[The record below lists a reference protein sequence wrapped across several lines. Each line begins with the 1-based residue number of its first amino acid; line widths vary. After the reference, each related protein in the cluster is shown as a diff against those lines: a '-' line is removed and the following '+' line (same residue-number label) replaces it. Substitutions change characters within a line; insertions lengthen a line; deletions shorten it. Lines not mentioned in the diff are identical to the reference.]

1 MLPARSSATASNG
14 PRARP
19 DRGPPPCW
27 SRSLPRS
34 TLHWMRPML
43 KTASVLDLVGVTKR
57 FRAPNGV
64 SLLTAIE
71 RVSLDV
77 RAGEFVAVVG
87 PSGCGKST
95 ILNLVAGLDRPSEGR
110 ILLNQVPVTA
120 PNPTVGFMLQKDLL
134 LPWRKIVHNVEF
146 GLEARA
152 ISRAQRRERA
162 LRELQRCRLHEF
174 AESYPYQLSGGM
186 RQRAALARTLAI
198 EPAIVL
204 LDEPFSALDAQ
215 TKLILQKSFA
225 QTIAASAITTL
236 LITHD
241 LMESVIMSDR
251 ILVMSE
257 RPGRIVEEI
266 PVDLPDRDNPMAR
279 ISAPRAREYVD
290 HLLAS
295 LHLQEKAA

>member
-1 MLPARSSATASNG
+1 MLN
-14 PRARP
+14 
-19 DRGPPPCW
+19 
-27 SRSLPRS
+27 
-34 TLHWMRPML
+34 
-43 KTASVLDLVGVTKR
+43 TASVLDLIGVSKR
-57 FRAPNGV
+57 FPAPGGRAW
-64 SLLTAIE
+64 LTAIE

-77 RAGEFVAVVG
+77 RSGEFVAIVG

-110 ILLNQVPVTA
+110 ILLNQVPVEG
-120 PNPTVGFMLQKDLL
+120 PNPSVGFMLQKDLL
-134 LPWRKIVHNVEF
+134 LPWRTIVHNVEF

-152 ISRAQRRERA
+152 ISRAERRERA
-162 LRELQRCRLHEF
+162 LRELQRCRLQDF
-174 AESYPYQLSGGM
+174 AASYPYQLSGGM

-204 LDEPFSALDAQ
+204 LDEPFSSLDAQ

-225 QTIAASAITTL
+225 QTIASSAITTL

-241 LMESVIMSDR
+241 LMEAVIMSDR
-251 ILVMSE
+251 ILVMSA
-257 RPGRIVEEI
+257 RPGRIIEEI

>member
-1 MLPARSSATASNG
+1 MLN
-14 PRARP
+14 
-19 DRGPPPCW
+19 
-27 SRSLPRS
+27 
-34 TLHWMRPML
+34 
-43 KTASVLDLVGVTKR
+43 TASVLDLIGVTKR
-57 FRAPNGV
+57 FVAPDGV
-64 SLLTAIE
+64 SPLVAIE
-71 RVSLDV
+71 RVSLEV

-110 ILLNQVPVTA
+110 ILLNGIPVEG

-134 LPWRKIVHNVEF
+134 LPWRSIVHNVEF

-152 ISRAQRRERA
+152 ISRAERRARA
-162 LRELQRCRLHEF
+162 LRELERCRLSEF
-174 AESYPYQLSGGM
+174 AQSYPYQLSGGM

-225 QTIAASAITTL
+225 QTIASSSITTL

-241 LMESVIMSDR
+241 LMEAVIMSDR

-257 RPGRIVEEI
+257 RPGRIVENI

-295 LHLQEKAA
+295 LHLQEKAAA